1 MERDL
6 PRNKKL
12 IQFSELKEAVIH
24 NAVKN
29 VPSTLK
35 GKERKA
41 SERSLLEFA

>member
-1 MERDL
+1 ME
-6 PRNKKL
+6 PGVPKNKKL

-35 GKERKA
+35 NKERKS
-41 SERSLLEFA
+41 SERSLLEFD